1 MTAPWLEANH
11 LSHRFPL
18 PGGRSLLAVDDV
30 SFRLHQGET
39 LALVGES
46 GSGKTTLGRMVVGLT
61 APQSGSLS
69 FAGSAIRAPRREVQ
83 MVFQDNAA
91 ALNPRHGIGASVMA
105 PLLWTG
111 GLRRAAAEAQARAL
125 LDRVGLP
132 AEHFFTRLPHELS
145 GGQRQRVGIARA
157 LAPNPSVLVA
167 DEPVSALDVS
177 VRAQILL
184 LFRELRDERGLA
196 SLFITHDLGV
206 VRSVAQLVLVLY
218 REDHRFLLDP
228 IIPRLGATAANY
240 DLVIASQPY
249 RARASTEFKSRRVIA
264 PLVRALGPGGRLIG
278 IHSYGHDP
286 AMEIVHKVWP
296 NDEPFITNRHDLLKA
311 VKTELGAAGR
321 DLNFNAN

>member
-111 GLRRAAAEAQARAL
+111 GLRRAAAEAHARAL

-218 REDHRFLLDP
+218 RGRVVEQGPVAAVMDRPRHPYSQALRAATPVPDP
-228 IIPRLGATAANY
+228 DRPRPATPRPPDLGDVPGCAF
-240 DLVIASQPY
+240 
-249 RARASTEFKSRRVIA
+249 RARCPQAHAACAVPP
-264 PLVRALGPGGRLIG
+264 PLRAVAAE
-278 IHSYGHDP
+278 HDV
-286 AMEIVHKVWP
+286 ACH
-296 NDEPFITNRHDLLKA
+296 L
-311 VKTELGAAGR
+311 AA
-321 DLNFNAN
+321 

>member
-218 REDHRFLLDP
+218 RGRVVEQGPVAAVMDRPRHPYSQALRAATPVPDP
-228 IIPRLGATAANY
+228 DRPRPATPRPPDLGDVPGCAF
-240 DLVIASQPY
+240 
-249 RARASTEFKSRRVIA
+249 RARCPQAHAACAVPP
-264 PLVRALGPGGRLIG
+264 PLRAVAAE
-278 IHSYGHDP
+278 HDV
-286 AMEIVHKVWP
+286 ACH
-296 NDEPFITNRHDLLKA
+296 L
-311 VKTELGAAGR
+311 AA
-321 DLNFNAN
+321 